1 MSKVPAGRKRTD
13 PGISGT
19 AIEELD
25 SYDAHFQR
33 TQSAIQRAQDSQN
46 TSLFCGSNGAP
57 TPIAGAFPP
66 SSEVERA
73 ENYDATKD
81 PRVRDPRVS

>member
-1 MSKVPAGRKRTD
+1 MSKVPAGGKCTD

-25 SYDAHFQR
+25 SYDAHFQP

-46 TSLFCGSNGAP
+46 TGHLGGSNGAA
-57 TPIAGAFPP
+57 TPIAGAFAP
-66 SSEVERA
+66 SSEVERTV
-73 ENYDATKD
+73 NYDATKD